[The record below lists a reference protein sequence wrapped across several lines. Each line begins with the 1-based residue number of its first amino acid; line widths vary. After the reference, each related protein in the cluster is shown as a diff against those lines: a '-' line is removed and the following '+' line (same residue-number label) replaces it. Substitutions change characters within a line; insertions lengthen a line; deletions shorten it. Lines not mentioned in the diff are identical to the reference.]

1 MSITSFVKEHAA
13 VTPNADIVERWES
26 RIVPNGLQNRGAEGA
41 DFYLGNWGKGLKA
54 PKAIAFARIAEIK
67 GATEMAA
74 RFWEEAYFLATGSR
88 ERLAAGAQACD
99 EGETATVAT
108 PTLKSS
114 FNQQPQVP
122 VAVDRAT
129 AMMYAADPAWG
140 VQEKKNG
147 RRLMI
152 RVRGKVVTGG
162 NKKGLAGVVPLP
174 VADLLASRS
183 DAEPDGEDVPGAYY
197 AFDLLSVGT
206 TDLRQC
212 RFEERYAALVKHLA
226 GVSDAV
232 RVVPLITEHDAKL
245 AFIKS
250 LEAENAEGFIL
261 KRLDAP
267 YIPGEKA
274 GTQFK
279 FQFRAINAFIVGPQ
293 NGLKRSVQISV
304 MRADGSIRG
313 VGSVTIPANAE
324 IPTEGSIAEIQYLYV
339 ENGLDGC
346 LHQPVFLE
354 GRDDAAPDD
363 CQEKKL
369 KPKGAND

>member
-1 MSITSFVKEHAA
+1 
-13 VTPNADIVERWES
+13 
-26 RIVPNGLQNRGAEGA
+26 
-41 DFYLGNWGKGLKA
+41 
-54 PKAIAFARIAEIK
+54 
-67 GATEMAA
+67 
-74 RFWEEAYFLATGSR
+74 
-88 ERLAAGAQACD
+88 
-99 EGETATVAT
+99 
-108 PTLKSS
+108 
-114 FNQQPQVP
+114 
-122 VAVDRAT
+122 
-129 AMMYAADPAWG
+129 MMYAADPAWG

-174 VADLLASRS
+174 VADLWPHA
-183 DAEPDGEDVPGAYY
+183 AMPEPDGEDVPGAYY

-226 GVSDAV
+226 GVSGAV

-261 KRLDAP
+261 SGSMRLH
-267 YIPGEKA
+267 PGEKA
-274 GTQFK
+274 GTKFK
-279 FQFRAINAFIVGPQ
+279 FQLAINAFIVGPRKRI
-293 NGLKRSVQISV
+293 KRSVQISAT
-304 MRADGSIRG
+304 RADGSIRG

-339 ENGLDGC
+339 ENGTGRVSAPAGFPRRARRRRARRLPGEEAEA
-346 LHQPVFLE
+346 E
-354 GRDDAAPDD
+354 GRERLRPARLPASGRSLYLSP
-363 CQEKKL
+363 
-369 KPKGAND
+369 